1 MTPTGSSGDLAA
13 DRRYQWA
20 VGAMRSRD
28 HEAARDLFSQVL
40 ERAPHWAPAWFGL
53 GEALEGLDRRDEA
66 TAAFREALTHD
77 PEDAAGAALRLARLS
92 GESLASA
99 PRAYVR
105 TLFDQYAE
113 SFDRHLTEVLAY
125 RGPQILLGAVEQ
137 AAAGRVFAHMLD
149 LGCGAGLAGEVF
161 RAKTAR
167 MTGVDLAPAMIA
179 KARAK
184 SLYDRLAAADLVDF
198 LAAEPPESADLV
210 IAADVFVYVGDLD
223 PVFAA
228 IARVLEPGGLFAFT
242 AQSLAE
248 GAGFQVGGD
257 LRFAHSETCLRACAD
272 KAGFA
277 MQSLSPAATRKDRGA
292 DVPGFVVVL
301 AKR

>member
-20 VGAMRSRD
+20 VGAMQSRD

-40 ERAPHWAPAWFGL
+40 ELAPHWAPAWFGL
-53 GEALEGLDRRDEA
+53 GEALEGLDRRAEA
-66 TAAFREALTHD
+66 AAAFRETLTRD

-99 PRAYVR
+99 PRAYVK

-113 SFDRHLTEVLAY
+113 RFDRHLTEVLAY

-137 AAAGRVFAHMLD
+137 AAAARVFAHLLD

-161 RAKTAR
+161 RAKTAN

-198 LAAEPPESADLV
+198 LAAEPAESADLV

-228 IARVLEPGGLFAFT
+228 ITRVLEPGGLFAFT

-248 GAGFQVGGD
+248 GAGFQVGED
-257 LRFAHSETCLRACAD
+257 LRFAHSETYLRACAHR
-272 KAGFA
+272 AGIA
-277 MQSLSPAATRKDRGA
+277 VQSFSPATTRKDRGA

-301 AKR
+301 AK